1 MSVDTPLIFF
11 RHDAKFMQA
20 RSSLE
25 RRFPSLR
32 RALVAVSRLLPM
44 LFHDD
49 ATIEAPN
56 TMRVRIVR

>member
-1 MSVDTPLIFF
+1 MSADTPLIFF

-32 RALVAVSRLLPM
+32 RALLAVSLMLPM
-44 LFHDD
+44 LFH
-49 ATIEAPN
+49 AEA
-56 TMRVRIVR
+56 R